1 MERIDKARLNKYNSV
16 MTLSVAPTDDI
27 RAAETAAAVR
37 ALRGAASHVERTIA
51 RVLEPFGLTTAQF
64 QTLQVLLA
72 AETESLGC
80 SEIAQRLGGPG
91 PDVTRLIDRL
101 EAAGMVS
108 RDRSQTDRRLVHARI
123 TPAGRKAVLDAA
135 PAVREAEEQAMSSLA
150 ADDRATLAELLT
162 TVQKNCPGQG

>member
-1 MERIDKARLNKYNSV
+1 
-16 MTLSVAPTDDI
+16 MTATAPTESD
-27 RAAETAAAVR
+27 AQSKETAAAVR

-51 RVLEPFGLTTAQF
+51 RALEPFGLTTSQF
-64 QTLQVLLA
+64 STLQVLLA

-101 EAAGMVS
+101 EAAGLVS

-123 TPAGRKAVLDAA
+123 TPAGRKAVQDAA
-135 PAVREAEEQAMSSLA
+135 PAVHEAEEQAMSSLA
-150 ADDRATLAELLT
+150 AGDRSTLAALLAS
-162 TVQKNCPGQG
+162 VQKNCPGH